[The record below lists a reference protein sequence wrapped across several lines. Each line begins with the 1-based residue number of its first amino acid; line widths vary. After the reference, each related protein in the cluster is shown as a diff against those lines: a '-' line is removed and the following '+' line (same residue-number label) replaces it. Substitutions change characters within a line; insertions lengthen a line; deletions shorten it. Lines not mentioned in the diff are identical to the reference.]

1 MSHGA
6 DSWRAH
12 GMLVSPRCL
21 VPLCVSPLLEL
32 SIAVEARRDGGLKGK
47 QNRHAHRKH
56 GARDNQASRNHAP
69 KCPHTHRG
77 SSSPVW
83 LIMRLVGV
91 GNARQ
96 VMGAC
101 EWKRLMSGCT
111 IRCRCTCTAHLIRV
125 VHDALRVHVVDGDLL
140 VGKSRSELLPL
151 VDSGRRQAAHCCRHH
166 DDMAICS

>member
-1 MSHGA
+1 M
-6 DSWRAH
+6 
-12 GMLVSPRCL
+12 
-21 VPLCVSPLLEL
+21 SPLLESSL
-32 SIAVEARRDGGLKGK
+32 TVDAGRDGGLKGK

-125 VHDALRVHVVDGDLL
+125 VHDTLRTPCARGGWRPVGG
-140 VGKSRSELLPL
+140 GKSRSELLRL
-151 VDSGRRQAAHCCRHH
+151 VDSGRRQAAHRTAA
-166 DDMAICS
+166 DIMTTWRFVS